1 MGQIPIVQTP
11 DSKQWVDLDIL
22 SPKVLNELRRQYDPS
37 LKSEPTGTLAKS
49 AAKVKAWV
57 RQNKVGVDIRLRRR
71 VSAGH
76 DEVTDIHLVP
86 DQAIPSF
93 QRRNEKPFLISELEG
108 ELNQIPAGLP
118 REVNELP
125 DTSVLPELSAA
136 RHPSRNST
144 ASSTGEPLPR
154 YEPRSEESD
163 ASNPANRGAE
173 GSPSPNPTVMHRPSS
188 SENSILATPTRG
200 LSLRDS
206 ASAGVNDEPAVGRG
220 SAEVK
225 TYPESDTQPSGD
237 DTANPDKTNRDHG
250 AERQLPGSIQEII
263 RALQEK
269 LSEKNA
275 ASEAT
280 PATGDSLAIKTGLN
294 RLKVTDTT
302 SYETETDAEPPSP
315 SQRTT
320 IKPGHKRMA
329 ATPKRE
335 KSVPKRGPSTAGD
348 LKTLDDS
355 DDDTTTKASS
365 LIRKQTLPRRLPA
378 TAGAE
383 AIWTSLLRMQA
394 KILGPE
400 HPMTYQAKSDL
411 AQSRANGHVLQYED
425 LAALRKS
432 RNFAVQTLGSVHPWV
447 AAFSEDLKMLERLAG
462 TDSRTNEEDIDVAAA
477 ETSPEGPEKIP
488 ESDLSEVQP
497 EDTKAQ
503 GRTLSPPL
511 QSELRLPSDVQ
522 RDALPKINVNVIAP
536 ENGSPPTHSPQPAP
550 KLDALWDLPRAPHKS
565 SNQFSVLPSLVF
577 GAAMNA
583 ALKGIVWLQHTYG
596 PEKDVEPGKTRV
608 RWTCSCGEELYD
620 DFIERRVGAARELEA
635 YLNRPKAAAGGGG
648 TTPISPS
655 SSSGNGSFA
664 NSSFGAPPSTQTS
677 WSSAATDGMNGAGSL
692 GSKWNTNL
700 PYTSIGA
707 SLYTPYSPSPEP
719 PWLLTCTNEDR
730 YTPKLAH
737 LDMAPHKIT
746 SDKILALA
754 LREHYYHV
762 NKKWW
767 RSLRV
772 RGLTTIEF
780 VQFEVHQNRFTDIRK
795 CPDMPPL
802 PTCDYYF
809 EPGDLMPPVGSQY
822 LMHLFRHPQDY
833 DTELIT
839 YLRAPKRTGRLH
851 MGVGWGINLVEGF
864 LADRV
869 WMVVSAFF
877 ALGSLAFVVA
887 WACTQHDIQGASGIA
902 AWILALSTLTFG
914 WLQTWG

>member
-22 SPKVLNELRRQYDPS
+22 SPKILNELRRQYDPS
-37 LKSEPTGTLAKS
+37 LKDEPTGTLAKS

-71 VSAGH
+71 VSAGR
-76 DEVTDIHLVP
+76 DEVTDIHLIP

-93 QRRNEKPFLISELEG
+93 QRRNEKPFLISELDG
-108 ELNQIPAGLP
+108 EPNQISTGLP
-118 REVNELP
+118 GEINELP
-125 DTSVLPELSAA
+125 DTSILPELSAV
-136 RHPSRNST
+136 RHPYRNST
-144 ASSTGEPLPR
+144 GSSTGEPLPR
-154 YEPRSEESD
+154 YEPRSEERN
-163 ASNPANRGAE
+163 ASNLADRTAE

-206 ASAGVNDEPAVGRG
+206 ASTDLDDEHAAVRE
-220 SAEVK
+220 SEEVK
-225 TYPESDTQPSGD
+225 THPKSDTQPSGAD
-237 DTANPDKTNRDHG
+237 PVNPDKAGLDHEG
-250 AERQLPGSIQEII
+250 EQQLPESAREII

-269 LSEKNA
+269 LLEKDASSE
-275 ASEAT
+275 
-280 PATGDSLAIKTGLN
+280 GSLATSVIKSGLN
-294 RLKVTDTT
+294 RLKVADAT

-315 SQRTT
+315 SQRTA
-320 IKPGHKRMA
+320 IQPGRKRMPA
-329 ATPKRE
+329 LPKRK
-335 KSVPKRGPSTAGD
+335 KSVPKRGPATAGD
-348 LKTLDDS
+348 LKALDVS
-355 DDDTTTKASS
+355 DDDTTTRASS

-411 AQSRANGHVLQYED
+411 AQSRVNGHVLQSED

-447 AAFSEDLKMLERLAG
+447 AAFSEDLKMLERLTG
-462 TDSRTNEEDIDVAAA
+462 TDSRTHEEDNDIVAA
-477 ETSPEGPEKIP
+477 ETSTEGPEKIP
-488 ESDLSEVQP
+488 EFDLSEIQP
-497 EDTKAQ
+497 EDTKAE
-503 GRTLSPPL
+503 GRTQSPPL
-511 QSELRLPSDVQ
+511 HSGSRLPSDVQ
-522 RDALPKINVNVIAP
+522 RDALPKMNVNVIAP
-536 ENGSPPTHSPQPAP
+536 ENGSPRTHSPQPAP
-550 KLDALWDLPRAPHKS
+550 KLEALWNLPRAPHKS
-565 SNQFSVLPSLVF
+565 SNDSMVLPSLVF

-583 ALKGIVWLQHTYG
+583 ALKGILWLQQTYG
-596 PEKDVEPGKTRV
+596 PEQNVEPGKTRV
-608 RWTCSCGEELYD
+608 RWTCSCGEQLYD
-620 DFIERRVGAARELEA
+620 DFVERRVGAARELEA

-648 TTPISPS
+648 ATPISPG
-655 SSSGNGSFA
+655 SSSGHGSFA
-664 NSSFGAPPSTQTS
+664 NSSFGAPPSSQTS
-677 WSSAATDGMNGAGSL
+677 WSSYGMTGTGSL
-692 GSKWNTNL
+692 SSKRDANPLN
-700 PYTSIGA
+700 TSIGA
-707 SLYTPYSPSPEP
+707 SIYSPYSPSPEP

-839 YLRAPKRTGRLH
+839 YLRAPKRNGRLH